1 MKKILLYKMN
11 YLLDIYIHS
20 NSKTKF
26 ELDLSNY
33 AAESDL
39 KNAKGVKTSDFA
51 KKADWANLELYI
63 YRLDL

>member
-51 KKADWANLELYI
+51 KKADLANLELYI

>member
-11 YLLDIYIHS
+11 YLLDIHIHS

-51 KKADWANLELYI
+51 KKAD
-63 YRLDL
+63 